1 MYIPGKYM
9 AFHQVY
15 DCPSYV
21 VKGYALFQMTIHIFC
36 KWLKVGEKDIIPF
49 YIYIHTHNYSIYIVH
64 LKLIQC

>member
-36 KWLKVGEKDIIPF
+36 KWLKVGGKKTL
-49 YIYIHTHNYSIYIVH
+49 YYYIHTHKYSIYIVH